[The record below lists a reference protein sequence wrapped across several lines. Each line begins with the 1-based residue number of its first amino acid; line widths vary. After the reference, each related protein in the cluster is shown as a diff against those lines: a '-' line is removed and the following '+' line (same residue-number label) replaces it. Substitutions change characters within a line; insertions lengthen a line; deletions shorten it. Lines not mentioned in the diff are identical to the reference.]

1 MFYEFLPANIQN
13 KMIGTSFCLVFLFRK
28 QKYNNRAQQLVVLKK
43 LYTFVEKILKMSL
56 SKIFS
61 RHRFIVERLRIKPCT
76 SEELEN
82 AWERSI
88 ENTEGQPLAKRT
100 LQRDIQ
106 IIKEVYHIIIKFN
119 KSLKAYEITEDNN
132 SYTQNLFEAFD
143 VFRALQNYGNLSKVI
158 QFDRRLSAGTE
169 YLSPLLRAIK
179 EHRQLKLHYYK
190 FWDKNQQPVVRT
202 IEPYLLKEAQRRW
215 YVLAWD
221 VEKKALRVFGL
232 DRITRLDD
240 SKDIK
245 YQHTVPEGVECF
257 FDDSFGAWVDSEH
270 TQAEEVVLAFKKLPN
285 DSVFMPNPAE
295 YLKAMPL
302 HSSQEIVRET
312 DNEIVLKL
320 RLKITPD
327 FVREIQ
333 SYGDRVKVLSDN
345 VLICKK

>member
-1 MFYEFLPANIQN
+1 
-13 KMIGTSFCLVFLFRK
+13 
-28 QKYNNRAQQLVVLKK
+28 
-43 LYTFVEKILKMSL
+43 MSL
-56 SKIFS
+56 SRMFS

-119 KSLKAYEITEDNN
+119 KSLKAYEITEDNDL
-132 SYTQNLFEAFD
+132 YTQNLFEAFD

-158 QFDRRLSAGTE
+158 QFDRRLPAGTE

-221 VEKKALRVFGL
+221 VEKEALRVFGL
-232 DRITRLDD
+232 DRIKHLDD
-240 SKDIK
+240 ERGVKFQHPVPKD
-245 YQHTVPEGVECF
+245 VEHY
-257 FDDSFGAWVDSEH
+257 FDDSFGAWVDNER
-270 TQAEEVVLAFKKLPN
+270 TQAEEVVLAFRKLPT
-285 DSVFMPNPAE
+285 DTLFIPNPAK
-295 YLKAMPL
+295 YLEAMPL
-302 HSSQEIVRET
+302 HSSQQILKEE
-312 DNEIVLKL
+312 EEAIVLRL
-320 RLKITPD
+320 RIKITPD
-327 FVREIQ
+327 FIKELL
-333 SYGDRVKVLSDN
+333 SYGKQVEVLTPPHLQKE
-345 VLICKK
+345 LIAKQK